1 MDIASKLARRVAFL
15 SVVVFFIGAK
25 APEALDLNTLAAQLK
40 RELPKGWNISI
51 EKDRVV
57 LRRAEPVE
65 LYNALAMPPFGEK
78 EEIKRRVFRDKLTI
92 SFSLEDHI
100 TADEFKQM
108 WKQDLAAVA
117 QVRREKRLGKGS
129 PDADFWKQHPEYG
142 YKDLPMFDAGSK
154 SIYLDSNYPCLYN
167 PAERADAPGTLC
179 TITMFYDKHAG
190 EECQGILDRLGKI
203 YRPYHFQ

>member
-92 SFSLEDHI
+92 SFSLGDHI

-154 SIYLDSNYPCLYN
+154 SIYLDSNYPCLDN

-179 TITMFYDKHAG
+179 TITMFYDKHVG
-190 EECQGILDRLGKI
+190 EECQGILDRLGKT